1 MGSKKKGNGRK
12 RQRTE
17 WLEVGE
23 LWAELQHNLER
34 PNWRMPNFAKF
45 EETTERKKE
54 ARKLA
59 HEEQK
64 AMYMARRFDVDQ
76 ECADMIYN
84 WNEMN
89 LDGNWMEQVSGFYN
103 VVLELQMPFE
113 SMWIEF
119 PDKEGHVI
127 GCLAKDCGD
136 KFTFQLFKDTQ
147 DDVLAHEYLLEISKE
162 EYADWVDQDD
172 LEGTGNITSAKIFG
186 EACWGYNKY
195 LLLLHTPDIG
205 PVTRKENNQM
215 RNWLSLSYLC
225 SSPPLWHWKQKPVPP
240 LFKKTDDPNMLMP
253 IDGARLTDDHR
264 LSLRFV
270 VLLIFSLNYPWVQ
283 KEEPSLNQNQG
294 KKSRR
299 PNIKPHD
306 SYYRCKITLPK
317 PHGIET
323 RSSEPREDAYGKRQH
338 QVRGH
343 YRIYRDENGDV
354 KRRTWIREHRRG
366 DPKLGVVLKDYV
378 LTGDKDKKD
387 DLED

>member
-84 WNEMN
+84 WDEMN
-89 LDGNWMEQVSGFYN
+89 FDGNWMEQVSGFYN

-119 PDKEGHVI
+119 PDKEGHVL
-127 GCLAKDCGD
+127 GCLAKDRGD

-147 DDVLAHEYLLEISKE
+147 SDVLAHDYRLDRFL
-162 EYADWVDQDD
+162 ADR
-172 LEGTGNITSAKIFG
+172 SA
-186 EACWGYNKY
+186 
-195 LLLLHTPDIG
+195 LQ
-205 PVTRKENNQM
+205 V
-215 RNWLSLSYLC
+215 
-225 SSPPLWHWKQKPVPP
+225 SSDCFLNCV
-240 LFKKTDDPNMLMP
+240 
-253 IDGARLTDDHR
+253 
-264 LSLRFV
+264 LRFHHLL
-270 VLLIFSLNYPWVQ
+270 VLFQPFLVTFSHWRCVQRLNFHGM
-283 KEEPSLNQNQG
+283 LN
-294 KKSRR
+294 
-299 PNIKPHD
+299 
-306 SYYRCKITLPK
+306 L
-317 PHGIET
+317 
-323 RSSEPREDAYGKRQH
+323 
-338 QVRGH
+338 
-343 YRIYRDENGDV
+343 
-354 KRRTWIREHRRG
+354 
-366 DPKLGVVLKDYV
+366 
-378 LTGDKDKKD
+378 
-387 DLED
+387 

>member
-1 MGSKKKGNGRK
+1 MGSKKKGKGRK
-12 RQRTE
+12 RQRTD

-23 LWAELQHNLER
+23 LWSELQHSLER

-45 EETTERKKE
+45 EETKERKKE

-64 AMYMARRFDVDQ
+64 AIYMARRFDVDQ
-76 ECADMIYN
+76 ECADIIYN
-84 WNEMN
+84 WDEMN

-119 PDKEGHVI
+119 PDKEGHVV
-127 GCLAKDCGD
+127 GCLAKDRGD

-147 DDVLAHEYLLEISKE
+147 SDVLAHDYLLEIAKDQ
-162 EYADWVDQDD
+162 YADWIDQDD
-172 LEGTGNITSAKIFG
+172 LESSFNANAGRLFSET
-186 EACWGYNKY
+186 CWGYDKDS
-195 LLLLHTPDIG
+195 LIWDKPDIG
-205 PVTRKENNQM
+205 PLTKEANGKM
-215 RNWLSLSYLC
+215 WDYLGLC
-225 SSPPLWHWKQKPVPP
+225 YKCTTINLWHWKQNSEIP
-240 LFKKTDDPNMLMP
+240 LFKKIDDSDMLMP
-253 IDGARLTDDHR
+253 IEGARVTDDHR

-299 PNIKPHD
+299 PNMKPHD

-323 RSSEPREDAYGKRQH
+323 RSSEPREEAYGKRQH

-354 KRRTWIREHRRG
+354 RRRTWIREHRRG

-378 LTGDKDKKD
+378 LTGDKKQD
-387 DLED
+387 DEV